1 MMGIFRNLAEGIVM
15 AMVGYAGIVALMLFG
30 VSFGPWVF
38 TSVGALAIF
47 LLGFCY
53 SFYFKL

>member
-1 MMGIFRNLAEGIVM
+1 MDILSNLVRGILM
-15 AMVGYAGIVALMLFG
+15 AIIGYTGLVALMLFG

-38 TSVGALAIF
+38 TNTGAIVIF

>member
-1 MMGIFRNLAEGIVM
+1 MKIFRNLAEGIVM
-15 AMVGYAGIVALMLFG
+15 AMVGYAGIIALMLFG
-30 VSFGPWVF
+30 VNFGPWVF
-38 TSVGALAIF
+38 TYIGVLAIF